1 MGQGSKPGERRGGRG
16 RGTKN
21 LRTIED
27 ELNAGMDAER
37 TFSEAR
43 AHHKKLAKEV
53 IADFMAVFMGIATR
67 YQPLAKDG
75 TPNPDFNEDKFE
87 RWSMNALHAAKWLA
101 PYQSPTFRQVTLAN
115 PAPDHTQRH
124 PNAAKA
130 VSAILDLMA
139 QTLRAPPIINAT
151 ISHIAELPEAT
162 PVDYLEDGND
172 KA

>member
-1 MGQGSKPGERRGGRG
+1 V

-53 IADFMAVFMGIATR
+53 LADFMQVFMGIATR

-75 TPNPDFNEDKFE
+75 TPNPGYDEDKFE
-87 RWSMNALHAAKWLA
+87 RWSMTR
-101 PYQSPTFRQVTLAN
+101 PSEIRRQVARI
-115 PAPDHTQRH
+115 A
-124 PNAAKA
+124 
-130 VSAILDLMA
+130 SADDC
-139 QTLRAPPIINAT
+139 QPSPPCAT
-151 ISHIAELPEAT
+151 TSTRSAGVIP
-162 PVDYLEDGND
+162 
-172 KA
+172 